1 MNKRILT
8 ATLTAIATFTLIRK
22 LTGFSGTNVKLPG
35 IPVIRKGIRK
45 LSETNENRENKPK
58 FKLDQPVRIAGLIPV
73 YQIIECKIA
82 GGNYVYRL
90 EGMPDTSFYAEDVLE
105 PASDDDVE
113 FAVEHATGGEYIIPL
128 FDVGDTVQIDGT
140 PEVYRIVGAFPEMIY
155 ALQDVQTNEIID
167 MDECVLKAFDGDV
180 IKEYDENDINALYN
194 RLEAEKMAKEPKEER
209 KLSAREESS
218 REAERRKQARKQ
230 KAADIDN
237 LLDIANWNR
246 KQFEATGEEA
256 FAEKEREQYAKIEDL
271 NEK

>member
-1 MNKRILT
+1 MNRKLI

-45 LSETNENRENKPK
+45 LSDEKQPK
-58 FKLDQPVRIAGLIPV
+58 FTIGDYVQIHGILTV
-73 YQIIECKIA
+73 YKIDKVDIRDA
-82 GGNYVYRL
+82 VNVYHL
-90 EGMPDTSFYAEDVLE
+90 EGFGEIWHTEEVLVLASKKE
-105 PASDDDVE
+105 VESDDSP
-113 FAVEHATGGEYIIPL
+113 GEYIIRL

-140 PEVYRIVGAFPEMIY
+140 PEVYRVIGAFPEMIY
-155 ALQDVQTNEIID
+155 ALEDLATNEIID
-167 MDECVLKAFDGDV
+167 MDECVIKPFDTDG
-180 IKEYDENDINALYN
+180 NFDITNKGAV
-194 RLEAEKMAKEPKEER
+194 EVAKEPKEER

-246 KQFEATGEEA
+246 KQYEATGDEA
-256 FAEKEREQYAKIEDL
+256 FAEKEREQYAKITEITEGAKT
-271 NEK
+271 NE